1 MSISSISLN
10 NVRQEYTLHTQD
22 ISGSGGLESPYL
34 LIPLSFSFIPYRQGE
49 KYPYSEFGINHVYA
63 ELSLTPQNVKALS
76 ISLPLQYNIYQ
87 PSTYNMGLRFPLT
100 REALYYI
107 EKYRNGN
114 LTGHLLFNLQIAK
127 YESFPVAQGVA
138 STYPKYIS
146 GFENSQGHTTF
157 SIEQSQWVNKI
168 LPALGHKTATLIE
181 LPTASVILP
190 AEYTHSMAELEE
202 SRKYFLTGDYD
213 KVVGHCRSAIEP
225 FKKDLPALRTS
236 ITSRSEHDWIKKNLV
251 ATCDYVDTIMNATY
265 TITNKSHHPP
275 SIGNFGRS
283 EAEII
288 LNMTVLILTYIGKI
302 KPDHDV

>member
-1 MSISSISLN
+1 MAISSISIN
-10 NVRQEYTLHTQD
+10 NVRQEFTLHEQD

-34 LIPLSFSFIPYRQGE
+34 LVPLSFSFMPYRQGE
-49 KYPYSEFGINHVYA
+49 KYPYSEFGILHVYG
-63 ELSLTPQNVKALS
+63 ELSLTPQNVKAVA
-76 ISLPLQYNIYQ
+76 ISLPLHYNVYQ
-87 PSTYNMGLRFPLT
+87 PFTSNMGLRFPLT
-100 REALYYI
+100 REALFYI

-114 LTGHLLFNLQIAK
+114 LTGYLLFNLQIAK
-127 YESFPVAQGVA
+127 YESFPVALGAVG
-138 STYPKYIS
+138 TCPKYIR
-146 GFENSQGHTTF
+146 GFEISQGHTTF
-157 SIEQSQWVNKI
+157 SIEQSQWINKI

-181 LPTASVILP
+181 LPSASIILP
-190 AEYTHSMAELEE
+190 TEYSQSLAELEE
-202 SRKYFLTGDYD
+202 SRKFFLAGDYD

-302 KPDHDV
+302 KPDQNV